1 MGWEKQ
7 DWEEVE
13 ELVAEAAAVKEEEE
27 RGAVGAAG
35 RGAANGSGEAAASN
49 GRAPGRRGR
58 ASEPRAAGR
67 RNGRPGR
74 GAPRGRLTPRDL
86 ELVRFLGRVKLAR
99 AEQVSVRFS
108 MARSK
113 TYARLQV
120 LAGEGLVA
128 LERRVP
134 GPAVYY
140 ATRTGLAATGLS
152 LGEARMSLATLEHDL
167 AVADAAAGLEC
178 AGERLYARTE
188 REMRCDL
195 RLEGDCAWRVA
206 VRDTGQGRSGRHWPD
221 LAAHRH
227 RDKGWVAVEVE
238 LSQKR
243 AERTRSILA
252 GYRDHSASLLSAV
265 LYLTPDRRSSERI
278 ERLAASEGLGQRGGA
293 VFLTAA
299 LDEPP
304 DYPALLAEI
313 KTSFAARQ
321 DELERQE
328 ERREAHQRAE
338 TEREQR
344 REAEFRA
351 RQEELGREEAVARE
365 VQEREEAR
373 LPNRLRRAV
382 RGY

>member
-1 MGWEKQ
+1 M
-7 DWEEVE
+7 EVVGGE
-13 ELVAEAAAVKEEEE
+13 RKEAGEARRELVAEAAVEEGEKSGAGTTSAKQE
-27 RGAVGAAG
+27 RGAPGRSAATGSNGRGGASRRKAAG
-35 RGAANGSGEAAASN
+35 RS
-49 GRAPGRRGR
+49 
-58 ASEPRAAGR
+58 
-67 RNGRPGR
+67 NGRPGR
-74 GAPRGRLTPRDL
+74 TARGRLTPRDL

-113 TYARLQV
+113 TYARLHL

-140 ATRTGLAATGLS
+140 ATRTGLAAVGLP
-152 LGEARMSLATLEHDL
+152 LGEARVSLATLEHDL

-188 REMRCDL
+188 REMRSDL

-206 VRDTGQGRSGRHWPD
+206 VRDTGQGRSGHHWPD

>member
-1 MGWEKQ
+1 M
-7 DWEEVE
+7 EVVGGE
-13 ELVAEAAAVKEEEE
+13 RKEAGEARRELVAEAAVEEGEKSGAGTTSAKQE
-27 RGAVGAAG
+27 RGAPGRSAATGSNGRGGASRRKAAG
-35 RGAANGSGEAAASN
+35 RS
-49 GRAPGRRGR
+49 
-58 ASEPRAAGR
+58 
-67 RNGRPGR
+67 NGRPGR
-74 GAPRGRLTPRDL
+74 TARGRLTSRDL
-86 ELVRFLGRVKLAR
+86 ELLRFLGRVKLAR
-99 AEQVSVRFS
+99 AEQVSLRFG

-113 TYARLQV
+113 TYARLA
-120 LAGEGLVA
+120 LLTAEGLAA

-140 ATRTGLAATGLS
+140 ATRTGLAAVGLP
-152 LGEARMSLATLEHDL
+152 LGEARVSLATLEHDL

-206 VRDTGQGRSGRHWPD
+206 VRDTGQGRSGHHWPD

-321 DELERQE
+321 DELGRQE
-328 ERREAHQRAE
+328 QRREAHQRAA

-351 RQEELGREEAVARE
+351 RQEELGREEAAARE
-365 VQEREEAR
+365 AQEREERR
-373 LPNRLRRAV
+373 LSSRLRRTV

>member
-1 MGWEKQ
+1 M
-7 DWEEVE
+7 
-13 ELVAEAAAVKEEEE
+13 
-27 RGAVGAAG
+27 
-35 RGAANGSGEAAASN
+35 
-49 GRAPGRRGR
+49 
-58 ASEPRAAGR
+58 
-67 RNGRPGR
+67 
-74 GAPRGRLTPRDL
+74 
-86 ELVRFLGRVKLAR
+86 RFLGRVKLAR

-113 TYARLQV
+113 TYARLHL

-140 ATRTGLAATGLS
+140 ATRTGLAAVGLP
-152 LGEARMSLATLEHDL
+152 LGEARVSLATLEHDL

-188 REMRCDL
+188 REMRSDL